1 MKIVIIK
8 LLTKTALR
16 LYRLADRMLQ
26 KEIGGRYYTTTD
38 DKITTKR
45 LLNALYGGATHVN
58 H

>member
-1 MKIVIIK
+1 MKIAIIK

-26 KEIGGRYYTTTD
+26 KEMGGRYYTTTD
-38 DKITTKR
+38 TITTKR

>member
-1 MKIVIIK
+1 MKIAIIK

-26 KEIGGRYYTTTD
+26 KEMGGRYYTTTD
-38 DKITTKR
+38 TINTKR